1 MYVKAVCS
9 WGLEEPKA
17 SSQEAQVHWTQGMEG
32 QRERKGRASR
42 DRNTFRTERQ
52 EANIICQ
59 EKVISAQFGSPGRV
73 GSGQGG
79 TGRKVKYFN
88 FRFLAYQ
95 MMPPSANILM
105 K

>member
-17 SSQEAQVHWTQGMEG
+17 SPQQAQVALGTGNGGAKGE
-32 QRERKGRASR
+32 ERKGFG

-59 EKVISAQFGSPGRV
+59 GKEMSAQFGFPGRV

-79 TGRKVKYFN
+79 THGKVK
-88 FRFLAYQ
+88 
-95 MMPPSANILM
+95 ILSFGS
-105 K
+105 